1 MPIYMAMG
9 ATPEPADTA
18 AARGRSGLIGTLVA
32 GIAFFDA
39 VVLGAPIAVAAAVLG
54 RPLLVFGVA
63 AVVIVVLVVGCCRWL
78 DHRWDAWFT
87 RNGARLERSLES
99 MRSSRLLKHPVAWI
113 QRGSERSYAFAA
125 AVANPILVAVFAR
138 SLSGEPVGER
148 KQLLG
153 AVAYAIP
160 YAAMWT
166 LIGFALAGAFNAA

>member
-1 MPIYMAMG
+1 MG
-9 ATPEPADTA
+9 ATPEPANTA
-18 AARGRSGLIGTLVA
+18 AAGARSGLIGTLVA
-32 GIAFFDA
+32 GVAFFDA
-39 VVLGAPIAVAAAVLG
+39 VVLGAPIALVAAALG

-63 AVVIVVLVVGCCRWL
+63 AVVIVVVVVGCCRWL
-78 DHRWDAWFT
+78 DLRWDAWFA
-87 RNGARLERSLES
+87 RNGARLEHSLES

-113 QRGSERSYAFAA
+113 QHGSERSYAFAA

-138 SLSGEPVGER
+138 SLSGQPVGER

-166 LIGFALAGAFNAA
+166 LIGFALAAALSAA

>member
-1 MPIYMAMG
+1 MG
-9 ATPEPADTA
+9 ATPEPANTA
-18 AARGRSGLIGTLVA
+18 AAGARSGLIGTLVA
-32 GIAFFDA
+32 GVAFFDA
-39 VVLGAPIAVAAAVLG
+39 VVLGAPIALVAAALG

-63 AVVIVVLVVGCCRWL
+63 AVVIVVVVVGCCRWL
-78 DHRWDAWFT
+78 DLRWDAWFAC
-87 RNGARLERSLES
+87 NGARLEHSLES

-113 QRGSERSYAFAA
+113 QHGSERSYAFAA

-138 SLSGEPVGER
+138 SLSGQPVGER

-166 LIGFALAGAFNAA
+166 LIGFALAAALSAA